1 MNIIKEKTNYTY
13 KQLWNIARERKIKYF
28 RKYNKN
34 ELERMLGFEISKP
47 NEKHEKYCREK
58 LKNPV
63 SVIAINNE
71 MDEILHFKSLLSAA
85 RNFNMNPES
94 IKLRIKRKKDLKF
107 NGKSFLI
114 FYDQVG
120 I

>member
-28 RKYNKN
+28 RRYTKN

-63 SVIAINNE
+63 SVIAINKE
-71 MDEILHFKSLLSAA
+71 TDQILYFKSLLSAA

-94 IKLRIKRKKDLKF
+94 IKWRIKRKNDLEF

-114 FYDQVG
+114 FYE
-120 I
+120 